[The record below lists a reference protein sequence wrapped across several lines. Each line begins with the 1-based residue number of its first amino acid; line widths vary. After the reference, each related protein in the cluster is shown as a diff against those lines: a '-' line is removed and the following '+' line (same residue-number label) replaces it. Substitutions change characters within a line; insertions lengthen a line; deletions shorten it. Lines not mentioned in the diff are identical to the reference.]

1 MPNMP
6 KTLQTLIIEH
16 VEPELDGGRYPIK
29 RIVGEKLDVTADIF
43 KEGHDTIGAVLRYKM
58 PGHKE
63 WSETPMHHVDNDR
76 WAGSFPL
83 SENTRYLY
91 SVGAY
96 VRSFETWKIELTKK
110 HGVLPDLSSELL
122 EGEMHVKETMA
133 RAKGP
138 DKSELKLWLERWKS
152 ASDQEGRISIAL
164 DPIVTALVGR
174 HEHRDTW

>member
-1 MPNMP
+1 MPNLP

-43 KEGHDTIGAVLRYKM
+43 KEGHDTIGAVLRYKTL
-58 PGHKE
+58 GHKE
-63 WSETPMHHVDNDR
+63 WLETPMHHVDNDR

-96 VRSFETWKIELTKK
+96 VRSFETWRIELTKK
-110 HGVLPDLSSELL
+110 QGWFRTFPANSW
-122 EGEMHVKETMA
+122 
-133 RAKGP
+133 R
-138 DKSELKLWLERWKS
+138 ERCTSKRPWPERK
-152 ASDQEGRISIAL
+152 A
-164 DPIVTALVGR
+164 PINPS
-174 HEHRDTW
+174 

>member
-76 WAGSFPL
+76 WAGSFPFPKTPDISIQ
-83 SENTRYLY
+83 SEPMSKASKPGRLNSPRNMECFRTFRAN
-91 SVGAY
+91 S
-96 VRSFETWKIELTKK
+96 WKERCTSKR
-110 HGVLPDLSSELL
+110 P
-122 EGEMHVKETMA
+122 
-133 RAKGP
+133 
-138 DKSELKLWLERWKS
+138 WLERR
-152 ASDQEGRISIAL
+152 A
-164 DPIVTALVGR
+164 PINPS
-174 HEHRDTW
+174 